1 MADNDELVAAYKTY
15 LVEFPSKTGNLV
27 NYDTIGRLMEIFQ
40 TIRTGSEDS
49 DPRGDEEGQIED
61 MRRVYAML
69 RDAETR
75 QSVDFIEEILEKAD
89 PKDEQVNQNK

>member
-1 MADNDELVAAYKTY
+1 MTKNDDLAGGYKAY

-27 NYDTIGRLMEIFQ
+27 NYETIGRLMEIFR
-40 TIRTGSEDS
+40 TVRTGSDDAS
-49 DPRGDEEGQIED
+49 PIGDQEGQMED

-75 QSVDFIEEILEKAD
+75 QSVDFMK
-89 PKDEQVNQNK
+89 KY